1 MTQNDKKGLK
11 FMTYQIITDATA
23 DLNDELLSGLPEVR
37 IIPMHV
43 EVGGKE
49 YLFGPGGSIDCEE
62 FYGCLRNGQFA
73 ATSQINPEVYREHF
87 ESILKEG
94 TDVLYLCFSSGLSG
108 TIQSAKIAISEL
120 QEEYPHRTILC
131 LDTLCA
137 AVGEG
142 LLVMEAA
149 RKQMQGMDIHSL
161 YRWLEEHRLNLCHW
175 VTVDTFDHLKHGGR
189 VSATSAAMGTIL
201 GIKPLIHMDE
211 NGKLAAVGKS
221 RGKKKALEA
230 LIASMEKGWLP
241 QISRQVIIG
250 HGDSPE
256 VAEELRCMAAARFP
270 DAEIHIAPIGPVIG
284 AHAGPGVMT
293 VFFWGN
299 NR

>member
-1 MTQNDKKGLK
+1 MD
-11 FMTYQIITDATA
+11 YQIITDATA
-23 DLNDELLSGLPEVR
+23 DLNDELLSGLPEVK

-49 YLFGPGGSIDCEE
+49 YLFGPGGNLDCRE
-62 FYGCLRNGQFA
+62 FYGYLRNGQFA
-73 ATSQINPEVYREHF
+73 STSQINPEIYREHF
-87 ESILKEG
+87 EAILKEG
-94 TDVLYLCFSSGLSG
+94 KDVLYLCFSSGLSG
-108 TIQSAKIAISEL
+108 TIQSARIAIAEL
-120 QEEYPHRTILC
+120 QEEYPDRTVLC

-149 RKQMQGMDIHSL
+149 RKQMEGMDIRAL
-161 YRWLEEHRLNLCHW
+161 YRWLEEYRLKLCHW

-201 GIKPLIHMDE
+201 GIKPLIHVDE
-211 NGKLAAVGKS
+211 SGKLEAVGKP
-221 RGKKKALEA
+221 RGKKKALEV
-230 LIASMEKGWLP
+230 LLASMEKGWQP
-241 QISRQVIIG
+241 EISKQVIIG

-256 VAEELRCMAAARFP
+256 VAKELRSMVAARFP
-270 DAEIHIAPIGPVIG
+270 EAEIFIAPIGPVIG

>member
-1 MTQNDKKGLK
+1 
-11 FMTYQIITDATA
+11 MTYQIITDATA
-23 DLNDELLSGLPEVR
+23 DLNEELLACLPEVR

-49 YLFGPGGSIDCEE
+49 YLFGPGGNIDCGE

-73 ATSQINPEVYREHF
+73 STSQINLEVYREHF
-87 ESILKEG
+87 EAILKEG
-94 TDVLYLCFSSGLSG
+94 KDVLYLCFSSGLSG

-120 QEEYPHRTILC
+120 QEEYPDRTILC
-131 LDTLCA
+131 FDTLCA

-149 RKQMQGMDIHSL
+149 RKQMEGMDIHAL

-211 NGKLAAVGKS
+211 KGKLEAVGKP

-230 LIASMEKGWLP
+230 LLASMEKGWQP
-241 QISRQVIIG
+241 EISRQVIVG
-250 HGDSPE
+250 HGDSLE
-256 VAEELRCMAAARFP
+256 TAQELRNMVAARFP
-270 DAEIHIAPIGPVIG
+270 EAEIFVAPIGPVIG